1 MLIESG
7 IISVG
12 SIRGVLSG
20 KHYNRSI
27 MCHKLVY
34 EALQRLRFDAYLDSI
49 DNQQK
54 ESVATS
60 IQNVADCFANGK
72 LIDCIESQQMEQLV
86 SNYEQFVEKSSTK
99 SKTFAFW
106 SMYIKM
112 TGMYY
117 IPACPSCKPYII
129 HLCAAQ
135 M

>member
-1 MLIESG
+1 
-7 IISVG
+7 
-12 SIRGVLSG
+12 
-20 KHYNRSI
+20 

-34 EALQRLRFDAYLDSI
+34 EALQSLRFDAYLESI
-49 DNQQK
+49 DNKQK
-54 ESVATS
+54 ESVLTS
-60 IQNVADCFANGK
+60 IQNVADCFANGT

-86 SNYEQFVEKSSTK
+86 NNYEQFVEKSSMK

-117 IPACPSCKPYII
+117 IPACSSCKPYII
-129 HLCAAQ
+129 HLSAAQ